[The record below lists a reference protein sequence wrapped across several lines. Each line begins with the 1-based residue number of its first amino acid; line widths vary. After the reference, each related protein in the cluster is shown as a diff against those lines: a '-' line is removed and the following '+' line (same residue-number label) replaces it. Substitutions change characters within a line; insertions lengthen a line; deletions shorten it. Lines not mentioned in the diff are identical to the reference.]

1 MPSKQ
6 VMNAAAKALPIV
18 FAVLLFSFNT
28 LSHAATPEV
37 GKTYYTAHNLM
48 FEKDRHTAT
57 NYWRGEMLPVNS
69 MVKVE
74 KIGKKKMTVSWKG
87 QKITFINV
95 PKHTKISMQELGD
108 RMLSDKEVSLGSRFA
123 KDIKFGEMR
132 LGMTKDQV
140 IKARGYPPAHKTFS
154 TEADR
159 WTYWSSKFVQMSLIF
174 ENGKLVQGRGL
185 R

>member
-1 MPSKQ
+1 MPIKQ
-6 VMNAAAKALPIV
+6 VINTATKTLSIV
-18 FAVLLFSFNT
+18 FTALLFSFSS
-28 LSHAATPEV
+28 LSHPANPEV

-48 FEKDRHTAT
+48 FEKGRHSAT
-57 NYWRGEMLPVNS
+57 NYWRGEMLAVNS
-69 MVKVE
+69 EVKVE
-74 KIGKKKMTVSWKG
+74 KIGKKKITVSWKG
-87 QKITFINV
+87 QEITFINV
-95 PKHTKISMQELGD
+95 PKHTKISMQELAD
-108 RMLSDKEVSLGSRFA
+108 RMLSNSEVSLGSGFA

-140 IKARGYPPAHKTFS
+140 IKTRGYPPAHKTFS